1 MAFPVN
7 GFTLN
12 LLTGFLRSVLI
23 AGVKTASTGYKNEIF
38 WVVQANLNK
47 VMLFTVLGDAYS

>member
-23 AGVKTASTGYKNEIF
+23 VGVKAASTGYRNEIF

>member
-23 AGVKTASTGYKNEIF
+23 AGVKTGYRNEIF